1 MRSLAAIL
9 VAVTVAVVT
18 GCSSQSPS
26 ESIPSYVGHGLAG
39 PTWRLVAWFDS
50 YDDIWHEV
58 GDEAYD
64 QILVFDESGTFV
76 QDVVGGCCR
85 RTGTWSFLAGQRKL
99 VLRFADG
106 TRDVEY
112 DVRLL
117 EDEEMR
123 LAWPGPHGLVVNKY
137 SAWPD
142 GR

>member
-1 MRSLAAIL
+1 MRSLAAII
-9 VAVTVAVVT
+9 VVVTVAVVA

-26 ESIPSYVGHGLAG
+26 ESISSDRGHSLVG

-50 YDDIWHEV
+50 YDDTWHEV
-58 GDEAYD
+58 GVEAAD

-76 QDVVGGCCR
+76 QDVVNGCCR
-85 RTGTWSFLAGQRKL
+85 RTGTWSFLVGEHKL

-112 DVRLL
+112 DLRLL

-137 SAWPD
+137 SAWRD